1 MIKMADEEE
10 QEPNNTSD
18 NVKFPSER
26 SARQAKKNAR
36 LTQIILKNERNAATR
51 LVSGILKKA
60 ASDRTTE
67 ELEVLSKSPELTSR
81 LQKLAQKRDAAK
93 SRHLEVE
100 DPEDVLQYKCQ
111 QLAEAIKA
119 SNNVVVYTGAGI
131 STAASIPDYRGP
143 NGVWTLLQKGQ
154 QPEAQDL
161 SDAEP
166 TLTHMSITQLY
177 IKGHV
182 KHVVSQNC
190 DGLHLRSGFPRQIL
204 SEVHGNMYIEVCTH
218 CKPQVEHIRLFDVT
232 EKTGVRRHSTDRSC
246 HICGKPLKDTIVHFG
261 EKGGLKSPYRWKEAA
276 KAANNC
282 DIILCLGTSLK
293 ILKKYPCLWCMDR
306 RLHKRPKLFIV
317 NLQWTPKDDTATL
330 KINGRCDEVM
340 KRVLEMMRIPILTYN
355 REDDPIFSMYSALK
369 RSERLSTTKKIL
381 KIPNTLHK
389 RKNRKPTKELVVVD
403 VQKEEALKEEKPMD
417 PMSVNCTVGSSV
429 PVQPFVSPTD
439 TRTGPPPLLNPNNGS
454 FFPPLPTFPNGT
466 NQLPLM
472 QQFLNLNALI
482 LATNIQQMSNQLLN
496 SACEKCKVRRD
507 LNCRCM
513 TSLPQGLG
521 VPLLP
526 GLPPF
531 LPFLPQPS
539 LLDYPR
545 LGMPAVPPQWL
556 PSTQG
561 MFQSPMSAPSNSVRA
576 MLNDHCYLNKAQ
588 MQKLSPQSNVL
599 SPPLSQM
606 QPPRQNK
613 VKMTKSSENEK
624 SNHKI
629 KVESSKSSLKRER
642 TYPSSVTF
650 SLESPTDEEC
660 PRLGMSDPGIQI
672 QDNRVKEE
680 NQELPLNSINKDK
693 SWPSVIT
700 KDNLT
705 LERSVSEQLICDK
718 TKEEDDEASP
728 NKKRKIVRST
738 SVPGWFGK
746 GLNLKKKRRV

>member
-1 MIKMADEEE
+1 MADEEE
-10 QEPNNTSD
+10 QEPNNTSE

-51 LVSGILKKA
+51 LVSAILKKA

-81 LQKLAQKRDAAK
+81 LQKLAKKRDAAK

-100 DPEDVLQYKCQ
+100 DPEDVLQCKCQ
-111 QLAEAIKA
+111 QLAQAIQA
-119 SNNVVVYTGAGI
+119 SNKVVVYTGAGI

-177 IKGHV
+177 RKGHI

-340 KRVLEMMRIPILTYN
+340 KRVLEMMRIPLLTYN
-355 REDDPIFSMYSALK
+355 REDDPIFSMFSDLK
-369 RSERLSTTKKIL
+369 RSERLSTSKKIL
-381 KIPNTLHK
+381 MIPNTLHK
-389 RKNRKPTKELVVVD
+389 RKNRKPTKELDKVNM
-403 VQKEEALKEEKPMD
+403 QKEEPPKEEKPKE
-417 PMSVNCTVGSSV
+417 PLSVNCTMGSSV

-439 TRTGPPPLLNPNNGS
+439 TRPGPPPLLNPNNGNL
-454 FFPPLPTFPNGT
+454 FPPLPTFMNGT
-466 NQLPLM
+466 NQLPPLV
-472 QQFLNLNALI
+472 QQYLNLNALI
-482 LATNIQQMSNQLLN
+482 LASNIQQMSSQLLN
-496 SACEKCKVRRD
+496 NACEKCKVRRD

-526 GLPPF
+526 RLPPF
-531 LPFLPQPS
+531 LPFLPPQPS

-545 LGMPAVPPQWL
+545 MGMPAVPPHWL
-556 PSTQG
+556 PSAQG
-561 MFQSPMSAPSNSVRA
+561 MFQPPLSAPSNSVRA

-588 MQKLSPQSNVL
+588 MQKLSPQSQVS
-599 SPPLSQM
+599 SPPVSQI

-613 VKMTKSSENEK
+613 TKSSENEI
-624 SNHKI
+624 SNPRI

-642 TYPSSVTF
+642 TNHPSVTF
-650 SLESPTDEEC
+650 SLESHSDEES
-660 PRLGMSDPGIQI
+660 PRLATSNPDIQF

-680 NQELPLNSINKDK
+680 NQEKPLNSINKNK

-700 KDNLT
+700 NDNLT
-705 LERSVSEQLICDK
+705 LERSVSEQLIFDK
-718 TKEEDDEASP
+718 TKEEEDEASP